1 MDSLITQRDS
11 VNSWMFRYGVRFG
24 IYKNGE
30 FKEQIFPFDAIAR
43 KISGREWQRLERGL
57 VQRVNALNL
66 FLKDIYGNKQIVK
79 DNVVPEDF
87 VYSSSGYLPFCEG
100 IMPSMGIWSHISG
113 IDLVHGKDDE
123 WYILEDNLRIPSG
136 ASYPLI
142 AREITR
148 NISPETFENNAV
160 CDNRNYATLLKNMMD
175 YVKKDGINVILTPG
189 RYNSAYFEHSYFAE
203 KTGAVLV
210 TGQDLYV
217 EDEKLYYKTV
227 GGKQRVGA

>member
-148 NISPETFENNAV
+148 NISPETFENNAI
-160 CDNRNYATLLKNMMD
+160 CAWTSFLAL
-175 YVKKDGINVILTPG
+175 I
-189 RYNSAYFEHSYFAE
+189 
-203 KTGAVLV
+203 
-210 TGQDLYV
+210 Q
-217 EDEKLYYKTV
+217 
-227 GGKQRVGA
+227 